1 MVKLFLKKRDE
12 GTLIYGV
19 ASWYRA
25 AFGIFG
31 LVVFTGTYLSGD
43 QIPVSWYSF
52 PMLFSYFC
60 VFAALYEER
69 WQFILPERRILH
81 RYGILVLAKT
91 HEYSLDDAE
100 CLLLKQFRKGGLSSF
115 GLKGGGR
122 NVHLSLQ
129 LVMKQG
135 EPVVIEQISRRR
147 SAGQTEE
154 AARAA
159 ADHLGIPL
167 KTENLPLGH

>member
-1 MVKLFLKKRDE
+1 MVKLFLKTAGR
-12 GTLIYGV
+12 GTLIYGT
-19 ASWYRA
+19 APWYRA

-31 LVVFTGTYLSGD
+31 LVIFTGTYLSGS
-43 QIPVSWYSF
+43 QVPFSWFSF

-60 VFAALYEER
+60 IFAALYEEK

-81 RYGILVLAKT
+81 RYGVLVLAKT
-91 HEYSLDDAE
+91 HEYSLDDADH
-100 CLLLKQFRKGGLSSF
+100 LLLRQFRKGGLSSF
-115 GLKGGGR
+115 GLKGGSR

-135 EPVVIEQISRRR
+135 DPVVIEQISQRR